1 MDGYPAAS
9 WDQATPAIEDKVI
22 TDSAAPILGAQRQPP
37 HLR

>member
-1 MDGYPAAS
+1 MTPGHAS
-9 WDQATPAIEDKVI
+9 EEDKVI